1 MSLNG
6 EAHQK
11 ITSAHLSRMAYL
23 YVRQST
29 LRQVF
34 ENTESTQRQYALRER
49 AVALGWP
56 LDRIVVIDS
65 DLGQSAASATDR
77 EGFQRLVTEVSLGHV
92 GIVLGLEV
100 SRLARNS
107 TDWHRLLELCAF
119 SDTLI
124 LDEDGLYD
132 PAHFNDRLLLG
143 LKGTMSEAE
152 LHVLKARLRGGIL
165 SRARRGE
172 LKQMVPV
179 GFVHDVQDR
188 VILDP
193 DAQVQAAVR
202 LFFEIFK
209 RTGSCLAV
217 VKEFHARE
225 LLFPR
230 RLRSGPHKGD
240 LVWGELLHCR
250 ARQIIHNPRYAGAF
264 VFGRTKQRHLPN
276 GKVCSRLV
284 PSEEWILIRDVHPG
298 YITWEE
304 YQSNRLHVK
313 SNALAWSTDRC
324 RGPAR
329 EGTALLQGLVICGA
343 CGERMTVRYHS
354 HRGQNIPTYWCG
366 RRLMQRGE
374 SGLCQTVHGG
384 ALDAAIG
391 DLIIEAMTPLAI
403 EVAFTVQQELVNRH
417 EEADRLRRQN
427 VERARYE
434 ADLAQ
439 RRFLKVDPDNRLVA
453 DALEADWNE
462 KLRALAAAQ
471 DAYEKASA
479 ADANV
484 VTDTERAE
492 LMALAT
498 DFPRLWRDPRTQMK
512 EKKRMLRLLIEDV
525 TLTKGDALHVD
536 IRFSGGA
543 THSLDL
549 PLPKSCVELRTTDA
563 EVVEEIDRLIDTY
576 TDGEIADVLN
586 ERGVR
591 TVVSTPWTA
600 ARIGRLRTI
609 YRLDDRRT
617 RLLNQGL
624 LTPEEVATRYGVVLS
639 TVHMWRRRGLLRA
652 HPVNDRGDYLYEIP
666 PEDLPAK
673 YAHKR
678 EYQVESITPSS
689 SISRGAV

>member
-1 MSLNG
+1 MSMIN

-11 ITSAHLSRMAYL
+11 ITTAHLSRLAYL

-34 ENTESTQRQYALRER
+34 ENTESTKRQYALRDR
-49 AVALGWP
+49 AAALGWP

-65 DLGQSAASATDR
+65 DLGQSGASGADR
-77 EGFQRLVTEVSLGHV
+77 EGFQRLVSEVGLGRV

-107 TDWHRLLELCAF
+107 TDWHRLLELCAL

-193 DAQVQAAVR
+193 DVQVQASVR
-202 LFFEIFK
+202 LFFDTFR

-217 VKEFHARE
+217 VKEFHAKD

-230 RLRSGPHKGD
+230 RLRSGAHKGE
-240 LVWGELLHCR
+240 LVWAELLHCR

-264 VFGRTKQRHLPN
+264 VFGRTKHRRLPS
-276 GKVCSRLV
+276 GKYSSRQV

-298 YITWEE
+298 YVTWED
-304 YQSNRLHVK
+304 YLSNLQRVK
-313 SNALAWSTDRC
+313 GNALAWSTERH

-343 CGERMTVRYHS
+343 CGERMSVRYHS
-354 HRGQNIPTYWCG
+354 HHNAEVPTYWCG
-366 RRLMQRGE
+366 RRPMHRGE
-374 SGLCQTVHGG
+374 IGLCQTIHGV

-391 DLIIEAMTPLAI
+391 DIIIEAMTPLSI
-403 EVAFTVQQELVNRH
+403 EVALCVQQELANRQ
-417 EEADRLRRQN
+417 EEADRLRRQH
-427 VERARYE
+427 VERAKYE
-434 ADLAQ
+434 AELAQ

-453 DALEADWNE
+453 DALEADWNA

-471 DAYEKASA
+471 ETYEKAAA
-479 ADANV
+479 ADVGAVN
-484 VTDTERAE
+484 DAERAQ
-492 LMALAT
+492 LMSLAT

-512 EKKRMLRLLIEDV
+512 DKKRMLRLLIEDV
-525 TLTKGDALHVD
+525 TLSKGDTLHAD
-536 IRFSGGA
+536 IRFAGGA
-543 THSLDL
+543 TRSLDL
-549 PLPKSCVELRTTDA
+549 PLPKSCIELRTTDA
-563 EVVEEIDRLIDTY
+563 AVVKEIDRLIDIY
-576 TDGEIADVLN
+576 TDKEIADLLN

-591 TVVSTPWTA
+591 TVVPTPWTGT
-600 ARIGRLRTI
+600 RISRLRHYYHLT
-609 YRLDDRRT
+609 DRRA
-617 RLLNQGL
+617 RMRAQGL
-624 LTPEEVATRYGVVLS
+624 LTPQEVAARYDVTVC
-639 TVHMWRRRGLLRA
+639 TVHKWRRRGMLRA
-652 HPVNDRGDYLYEIP
+652 HPVNDKGDFLYEIP
-666 PEDLPAK
+666 TENLPAK
-673 YAHKR
+673 FAHKR
-678 EYQVESITPSS
+678 DYQIDPVTSS
-689 SISRGAV
+689 SHH